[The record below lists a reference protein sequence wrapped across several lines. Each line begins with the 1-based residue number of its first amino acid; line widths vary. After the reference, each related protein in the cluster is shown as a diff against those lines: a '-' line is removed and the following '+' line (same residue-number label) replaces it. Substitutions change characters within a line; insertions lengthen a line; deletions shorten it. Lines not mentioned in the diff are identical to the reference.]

1 LQLVCAFPF
10 PIVIVAAV
18 VVVGFADC
26 LLIRNAFDVRMMK
39 ICGFATAASA
49 AT

>member
-10 PIVIVAAV
+10 PIVIVAA
-18 VVVGFADC
+18 VVGFADC